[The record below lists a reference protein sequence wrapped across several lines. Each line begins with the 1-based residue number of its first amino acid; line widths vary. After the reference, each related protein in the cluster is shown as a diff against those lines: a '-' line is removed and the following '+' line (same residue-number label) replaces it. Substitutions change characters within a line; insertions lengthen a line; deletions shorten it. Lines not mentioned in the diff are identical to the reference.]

1 MVIKKSSPD
10 GNVVV
15 IKGIVIITKFSKEK
29 DYERKEHSMKKV
41 SNVFWI
47 TVAIVLAAVIFG
59 VSAPESFEEA
69 TGNLQAFLTSAFG
82 WYYLILVTIIV
93 VFCVFLIFS
102 PVGAIKLGKP
112 DEKPE
117 FSKGS
122 WFAMLF
128 SAGMG
133 IGLVFWGA
141 AEPLSHFMDPPLAEG
156 GTAAAHKEAM
166 RYTFFHWGI
175 HAWAIYAIV
184 ALSLAYFQFRKDEP
198 GLISATLKP
207 VLGKKVEGPLGT
219 VIDVLAV
226 FATVVGVAT
235 TLGFGAAQI
244 NGGLSLLW
252 DVPINFTVQLII
264 VVIVTVLFMISAST
278 GLGKGIKYLSNAN
291 MVLAIALF
299 VLMFIAGPTILIL
312 NMFTDTLGGYIQNI
326 VQMSFRIAPLNEE
339 HRSWIN
345 GWTIFYWAWWIS
357 WSPFVGIFIARVSR
371 GRTIREFIIGVLLL
385 PALVSFIWF
394 AVFGTSAIEVQNAGN
409 IDLTSFATEEVL
421 FAIFS
426 EMPWST
432 LLSIIA
438 ITLVCTFFI
447 TSADS
452 ATFVLGMQTTYGSLT
467 PPNSVKL
474 TWGVAQSTVALI
486 LLYSGGLQALQNSL
500 IAAAFPFSII
510 IVLMMISL
518 YRSLT
523 KEKKELGL
531 YHKPKPRK
539 KQA

>member
-1 MVIKKSSPD
+1 
-10 GNVVV
+10 
-15 IKGIVIITKFSKEK
+15 
-29 DYERKEHSMKKV
+29 MKKI

-47 TVAIVLAAVIFG
+47 TLAIVFAAVAFG
-59 VSAPESFEEA
+59 VISPNNFENI
-69 TGNLQAFLTSAFG
+69 TGNIQAFITSTFG

-93 VFCVFLIFS
+93 IFCIFLIFS
-102 PVGAIKLGKP
+102 PVGLIKLGKP
-112 DEKPE
+112 DEEPE
-117 FSKGS
+117 FSKGT

-141 AEPLSHFMDPPLAEG
+141 AEPLSHFLAPPLAEG
-156 GTAAAHKEAM
+156 GTAAANKEAM

-184 ALSLAYFQFRKDEP
+184 ALALAYYKFRKDEP

-207 VLGKKVEGPLGT
+207 VFGKSMEGPLGT
-219 VIDVLAV
+219 VVDVLAV

-244 NGGLSLLW
+244 NGGLSYLLGL
-252 DVPINFTVQLII
+252 PNNFTVQFFII
-264 VVIVTVLFMISAST
+264 AAVTVLFMISAWT
-278 GLGKGIKYLSNAN
+278 GLGKGIKYLSNTN
-291 MVLAIALF
+291 MILAISLL
-299 VLMFIAGPTILIL
+299 VLMFFIGPSILIL
-312 NMFTDTLGGYIQNI
+312 DMFTDSIGGYIQNI
-326 VQMSFRIAPLNEE
+326 VTMSFRIAPLNEE

-371 GRTIREFIIGVLLL
+371 GRTIREFLIGVLLL
-385 PALVSFIWF
+385 PALVSFLWF
-394 AVFGTSAIEVQNAGN
+394 ATFGTSAIETQNSGF
-409 IDLTSFATEEVL
+409 DLTQFATEEVL
-421 FAIFS
+421 FAIFNQ
-426 EMPWST
+426 MPGSII
-432 LLSIIA
+432 LSIIA
-438 ITLVCTFFI
+438 IVLISTFFI

-467 PPNSVKL
+467 PPNTVKL
-474 TWGVAQSTVALI
+474 TWGIAQSTVALI
-486 LLYSGGLQALQNSL
+486 LLYSGGLQALQNAL
-500 IAAAFPFSII
+500 IIAAFPFSFII
-510 IVLMMISL
+510 LFMMISL

-531 YHKPKPRK
+531 YFKQK
-539 KQA
+539 KKGV